1 MFFEFITAKDM
12 LRSGS
17 RMLAPIAQAG
27 GFSLE
32 DFTPRKSPK
41 YVCIYYHT
49 LENTC
54 NCILYEK
61 GQTISQFAL
70 FLFGSIINVL

>member
-1 MFFEFITAKDM
+1 MFFFEFITAKDM

-41 YVCIYYHT
+41 YVCIHYHT
-49 LENTC
+49 LENT
-54 NCILYEK
+54 
-61 GQTISQFAL
+61 
-70 FLFGSIINVL
+70 